1 MQQHYQLSFFEKL
14 IRVDLKQAPLKQKQP
29 DKNFFSY
36 TTSDVISQKDMMLH
50 CFGKYLYDLGNK
62 KQVGWYIQMHQHQL
76 VLLMDQ
82 TAAYLSEEDIVN
94 INIQSSETTWINLF
108 KIIYCN
114 LAELLSFLEREFTRY
129 LDVDC
134 KIPASYLLSA
144 QNGFMQEVQIL
155 KEDFVKSGVDEHLL
169 QIIFIPFHDFLEA
182 DHVGCF
188 ISYHQLFYLREFKK
202 KLRLLLENHKAGT
215 DFTERLADLLQ
226 YLNFNNIHYFRY
238 WAEAVNNEIEE
249 LPTIREKL
257 DRLIFLQ
264 KKTNQTAVKPDFIF
278 SKVHPTLQNQLQSWL
293 LNEISYQ
300 EKKESLLNSVHVADE
315 LSRWKDFKV
324 VTVFSVSQ
332 LGNIIKLLFDSGLY
346 LNKNKTELLD
356 FFSYF
361 FTTVKQDN
369 VSSGSLRS
377 NFYKDN
383 AAVSKAVREILMGL
397 VNHSRK
403 NVNIFACCALT
414 YFINHL

>member
-14 IRVDLKQAPLKQKQP
+14 IRVDLKHQALKLKQP
-29 DKNFFSY
+29 DKNFFTF
-36 TTSDVISQKDMMLH
+36 TTSDVISQKEKMLQG
-50 CFGKYLYDLGNK
+50 FGQYLYDLGNSA
-62 KQVGWYIQMHQHQL
+62 QVGWYIQMHQHHL

-82 TAAYLSEEDIVN
+82 TAAFLPEAYKVN
-94 INIQSSETTWINLF
+94 ITVPSDEITWANLF

-114 LAELLSFLEREFTRY
+114 LAELLLFVEREFFRY

-134 KIPASYLLSA
+134 KIPVIYLLSA
-144 QNGFMQEVQIL
+144 QDGLVSELQSLQDDFTKHGIEVELLSIIL
-155 KEDFVKSGVDEHLL
+155 LPL
-169 QIIFIPFHDFLEA
+169 RDFLKAE
-182 DHVGCF
+182 HVSCSV
-188 ISYHQLFYLREFKK
+188 SYHQLFYLREFRK
-202 KLRLLLENHKAGT
+202 KLRMLLENQKA
-215 DFTERLADLLQ
+215 EADLTDKLEDLLH

-238 WAEAVNNEIEE
+238 WAKSVTKDIEQ

-257 DRLIFLQ
+257 DLLIFLQ
-264 KKTNQTAVKPDFIF
+264 KKISQTAIKPGFIF
-278 SKVHPTLQNQLQSWL
+278 SNVHPPLQHQLQSWL
-293 LNEISYQ
+293 AEEIVYQ
-300 EKKESLLNSVHVADE
+300 KEKESLLKKSDIADE

-324 VTVFSVSQ
+324 ITVFSVPQ
-332 LGNIIKLLFDSGLY
+332 LGNIIKLLLDSGLY

-383 AAVSKAVREILMGL
+383 AAVSKAVREILMDL
-397 VNHSRK
+397 VNHSHK
-403 NVNIFACCALT
+403 IINIFAYCLLT
-414 YFINHL
+414 YLLR

>member
-14 IRVDLKQAPLKQKQP
+14 VRVDLKHQALKQKQP
-29 DKNFFSY
+29 DKNFFTY
-36 TTSDVISQKDMMLH
+36 TTSDVISQKDKMLH
-50 CFGKYLYDLGNK
+50 CFGQYLYDLGNK
-62 KQVGWYIQMHQHQL
+62 KQVDWYIQRHQHQL
-76 VLLMDQ
+76 VVLMDQ
-82 TAAYLSEEDIVN
+82 TATYLSEDDIIG
-94 INIQSSETTWINLF
+94 INDHSTENTWANLF

-114 LAELLSFLEREFTRY
+114 LAELLTYLECEFSRY

-134 KIPASYLLSA
+134 RIPVTYLLSA
-144 QNGFMQEVQIL
+144 QAGLVSELQSIKDQF
-155 KEDFVKSGVDEHLL
+155 KKHGVDDGLL
-169 QIIFIPFHDFLEA
+169 AIIFLPFDNFIEA
-182 DHVGCF
+182 EHIGCS

-202 KLRLLLENHKAGT
+202 KLGNLLISQSADVDLSEK
-215 DFTERLADLLQ
+215 LKDLLQ

-238 WAEAVNNEIEE
+238 WTAIVTAEIEE

-264 KKTNQTAVKPDFIF
+264 KKISQTAIKPDFIF
-278 SKVHPTLQNQLQSWL
+278 SKVHPPLQNQLQSWL
-293 LNEISYQ
+293 SDEIVYQ
-300 EKKESLLNSVHVADE
+300 KEKESLLNSGHIPDE

-324 VTVFSVSQ
+324 ITVFSVSQ
-332 LGNIIKLLFDSGLY
+332 LGNILKLLLESGLY

-361 FTTVKQDN
+361 FTTAKQDN

-397 VNHSRK
+397 VQRSHK
-403 NVNIFACCALT
+403 TINIFAYCIFSYL
-414 YFINHL
+414 IS